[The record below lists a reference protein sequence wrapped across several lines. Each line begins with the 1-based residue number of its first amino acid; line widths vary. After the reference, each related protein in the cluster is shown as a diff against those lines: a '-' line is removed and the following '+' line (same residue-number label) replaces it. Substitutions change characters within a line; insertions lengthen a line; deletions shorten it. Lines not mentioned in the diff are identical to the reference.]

1 MQVRVLLRV
10 QQTLYDGRQVHRESV
25 LRKVRSTFPSP
36 EELSVLSEGQGT
48 TSVAETVEGEMGE
61 EGVVWD
67 RINLFC
73 GIFR

>member
-48 TSVAETVEGEMGE
+48 ASVAEAVEGGME
-61 EGVVWD
+61 EVKRWGQD
-67 RINLFC
+67 
-73 GIFR
+73 